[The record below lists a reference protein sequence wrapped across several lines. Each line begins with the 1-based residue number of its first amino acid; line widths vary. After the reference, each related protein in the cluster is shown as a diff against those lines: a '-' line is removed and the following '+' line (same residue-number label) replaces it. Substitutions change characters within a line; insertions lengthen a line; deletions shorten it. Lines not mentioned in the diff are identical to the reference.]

1 MIDHYTPIV
10 YYPVKERRHGHPC
23 PAGSHNLHEEFFA
36 RWCMVDAS
44 EVRMT
49 LNYILDSSCAKYG
62 DAPAIGMALEEP
74 LSYNEFHR
82 RSLALAHRLQTEG
95 VHKGDRVAIL
105 AENSHNWGNVYFSVV
120 RLGAVVVP
128 ILPDLPESDVHH
140 ILSEMQVKILF
151 TTQRQIE
158 KVYELKKDL
167 QVPIV
172 TLDDYTAEIGVVS
185 VITYSEYLA
194 GAVALVEESGQMP
207 QFPDVDQEDLGAIL
221 YTSGTSGYSKAVM
234 LSHKN
239 LTSNAYSASGLMS
252 IQPGSVFL
260 SVLPMS
266 HTYEFTCGF
275 LLPLIAGCRIAYAG
289 KSPTPAILQKLCQ
302 HEKPFA
308 IFAVPLILEKIYK
321 KRVLPQIE
329 KSRLLT
335 LLCKT
340 GMGRRFIYRKIGR
353 KLLDFFG
360 GNLKLMGIGGAAL
373 NPEVERFLAEA
384 RFPYLIGY
392 GLTEASPLLSGG
404 PAGDP
409 GISVGSAGKPIPGV
423 EIKIVNPSPETG
435 IGEIHG
441 CGPNIML
448 GYYEDRE
455 ATADVLSPDGWLAT
469 GDLGFI
475 DARGNLHIC
484 GRSKNV
490 IVLPSG
496 ENVYPEVIEH
506 KLNTFNWVVE
516 GIVIEKNGQLEAWIY
531 PDYEV
536 IDEATTG
543 KTRAERREY
552 IDVLL
557 ESMRKELNGQ
567 LSTASRISKVYERR
581 EPFIKTATHKIKR
594 YLFDG
599 GTIPA

>member
-1 MIDHYTPIV
+1 
-10 YYPVKERRHGHPC
+10 
-23 PAGSHNLHEEFFA
+23 
-36 RWCMVDAS
+36 MVDAS

-49 LNYILDSSCAKYG
+49 LNYILDSSRAKYE

-82 RSLALAHRLQTEG
+82 RSLALALRLQSEG
-95 VHKGDRVAIL
+95 VGKGDRVALL
-105 AENSHNWGNVYFSVV
+105 AENSHNWGNVYFAVV

-140 ILSEMQVKILF
+140 ILTEMQAKILF

-158 KVYELKKDL
+158 KIYELKKDV
-167 QVPIV
+167 QFSIV
-172 TLDDYTAEIGVVS
+172 TLDNSKAEIGLVP
-185 VITYSEYLA
+185 ITPFSDYLD
-194 GAVALVEESGQMP
+194 GALAMVPAEKPEE
-207 QFPDVDQEDLGAIL
+207 QFPDVDQDDLAAIL

-234 LSHKN
+234 LSHRN
-239 LTSNAYSASGLMS
+239 LTANAYSASALMK
-252 IQPGSVFL
+252 IEPGSVFL

-275 LLPLIAGCRIAYAG
+275 VLPLIAGCRIAYAG

-302 HEKPFA
+302 HERPFA

-321 KRVLPQIE
+321 KRVLPQVE
-329 KSRLLT
+329 KSKLLT

-340 GMGRRFIYRKIGR
+340 GVGRRFVYRKIGQ

-373 NPEVERFLAEA
+373 NPEVEQFLAEA

-392 GLTEASPLLSGG
+392 GLTEAAPLLSGG
-404 PAGDP
+404 PAGDRT
-409 GISVGSAGKPIPGV
+409 IIVGSAGKPIPGV
-423 EIKIVNPSPETG
+423 QIKIVNPSAETG

-441 CGPNIML
+441 CGPNVMV
-448 GYYEDRE
+448 GYYQDPE
-455 ATADVLSPDGWLAT
+455 ATAEVLSADGWLAT
-469 GDLGFI
+469 GDLGYL
-475 DARGNLHIC
+475 DEKGNLHIC

-496 ENVYPEVIEH
+496 ENVYPEAIEH
-506 KLNTFNWVVE
+506 KINTYNWVVE
-516 GIVIEKNGQLEAWIY
+516 GIVVENNGRLDAWIY
-531 PDYEV
+531 PDYEA
-536 IDEATTG
+536 IDEVTAG
-543 KTRAERREY
+543 KSRTERREY
-552 IDVLL
+552 IDLQL
-557 ESMRKELNGQ
+557 EQMRQELNAN

-594 YLFDG
+594 YLYDG
-599 GTIPA
+599 NAMPA